1 LSGAPVVAQ
10 IGATTAGID
19 FALVS
24 LGSITGT
31 VIDRTTG
38 LPVPYADVEVYNS
51 QGFAVGYPDADSN
64 GIYSTGGLED
74 GIYYVVAY
82 RYNSHVPQL
91 YDGIDCPMS
100 GCNVLSGTPVV
111 VDGFATVSGIDFDLE
126 RSSTI
131 TGRVTDAQTGL
142 PLYGINVEAWSS
154 DGIYR
159 RTGGS
164 DLSGYYQIT
173 GLEPGTFFV
182 ATDEY
187 STYNLTYIDS
197 LYDGIPCP
205 TGPPEGCDPTKGT
218 PVTVVPGVST
228 RFIDLALE
236 RRTSGVAGIVTD
248 EFSGGP
254 VSGAQ
259 IDLWDADTG
268 SYVIGAITNV
278 AGTYVVNVDEGSY
291 VVATDNRD
299 GWINQIWDGLQCF
312 GGSAYNGD
320 CDPMTGDVVVV
331 DADRLTE
338 DVDFILA
345 GGGTIFVDGFESG
358 TTVRWSATVP

>member
-1 LSGAPVVAQ
+1 MVTVATGDVIVIDMLLDRLGTISGVVRSAEDGSPLSSFNVYVYNDGGDQVAYDYTDYSGAY
-10 IGATTAGID
+10 D
-19 FALVS
+19 F
-24 LGSITGT
+24 
-31 VIDRTTG
+31 TG
-38 LPVPYADVEVYNS
+38 LWPGSVFIATDEN
-51 QGFAVGYPDADSN
+51 N
-64 GIYSTGGLED
+64 TN
-74 GIYYVVAY
+74 YVD
-82 RYNSHVPQL
+82 QL
-91 YDGIDCPMS
+91 YDGIACPGGPPN
-100 GCNVLSGTPVV
+100 GCDPTTGTPVT
-111 VDGFATVSGIDFDLE
+111 VDLGTVTGIDFDLE
-126 RSSTI
+126 RTSTI

-164 DLSGYYQIT
+164 DVSGYYQIT

-187 STYNLTYIDS
+187 STYSLTYIDS

-205 TGPPEGCDPTKGT
+205 TGPPQGCDPTKGT

-248 EFSGGP
+248 ELSGDP

-268 SYVIGAITNV
+268 GYVIGAITNA
-278 AGTYVVNVDEGSY
+278 AGTFVVNVDEGSY

-299 GWINQIWDGLQCF
+299 GWINQIWDGLQCV

-338 DVDFILA
+338 HVDFILA

-358 TTVRWSATVP
+358 NMTRWSSTTD